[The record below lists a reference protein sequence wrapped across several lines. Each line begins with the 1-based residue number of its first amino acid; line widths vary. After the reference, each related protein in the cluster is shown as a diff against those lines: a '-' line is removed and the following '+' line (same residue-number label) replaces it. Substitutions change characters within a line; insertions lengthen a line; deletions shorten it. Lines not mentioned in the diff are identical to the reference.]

1 MGTTRIRSL
10 VVITG
15 IFLVLGWAG
24 QASLVQLGQRQLL
37 PPWTL
42 PGALIVIALV
52 VLGMGWRV
60 RSRTRARDRE
70 LREHGTSKIEAVD
83 PFFATRVLLL
93 AKATSVSS
101 SGLTGVFVGLLI
113 FALVPPATPSAGIVL
128 PLVVTAGAS
137 LVLAACGVVAEFWCR
152 LPPDD
157 GDDQGRSGSPKSG
170 APAAGPIDPAP
181 ARTRSRL

>member
-10 VVITG
+10 FLIAG
-15 IFLVLGWAG
+15 IFAALGWAG

-52 VLGMGWRV
+52 VLGMAWRV

-70 LREHGTSKIEAVD
+70 LREHGSSNVEAID
-83 PFFATRVLLL
+83 PFFATRALLL
-93 AKATSVSS
+93 AKASSVSA
-101 SGLTGVFVGLLI
+101 SGLSGVFVGLLI
-113 FALVPPATPSAGIVL
+113 FALIPPATPSASIVL

-137 LVLAACGVVAEFWCR
+137 LVLAICGVVAELWCR
-152 LPPDD
+152 LPPSD
-157 GDDQGRSGSPKSG
+157 GDDQGRGGTPKSG
-170 APAAGPIDPAP
+170 TPATGPIDPAP